1 MTIAT
6 GELIILKP
14 ISCVGCK
21 DKEECTREDCKG
33 NNEDFGN
40 ACAGC
45 RIGCGPARTWRDST
59 FLAHQSLPVTY
70 KQPLL
75 ISMKTD
81 LERIR

>member
-1 MTIAT
+1 MRTAKVT
-6 GELIILKP
+6 MRILAML
-14 ISCVGCK
+14 VL
-21 DKEECTREDCKG
+21 
-33 NNEDFGN
+33 
-40 ACAGC
+40 A
-45 RIGCGPARTWRDST
+45 GCGPARTWRDST